1 MLNFQYLLKKTI
13 LNEENYFFHG
23 ISFIVISLITIH
35 VAIFFNFYKFSNQ
48 WFQSESQKTTFILSS
63 NADEKIIP
71 NPIIKKITSY
81 LEDNNDLLDYE
92 ILDKDLI
99 QGSLGIKD
107 VDEIFGLS
115 LPFVFLIQSADEQII
130 DEVYTSILQL
140 GDNRILE
147 KYSHK
152 DQLFEVMSLF
162 KRVKI
167 IIFSMILMIS
177 ILLAFLV
184 LNITKAAL
192 ISNFKLIK
200 MIQIMGESS
209 YELAKNVS
217 ISIIKKII
225 PGSFLSIL
233 FVSFISSI
241 LIKIMGVNFY
251 FLSDNLYIEQT
262 IETLILLIIFMI
274 FLLVSLLI
282 FLLLYLYYFFE
293 TRFFDK
299 V

>member
-48 WFQSESQKTTFILSS
+48 WFQSESLKNTFILSS

-130 DEVYTSILQL
+130 DEVYTSILKL
-140 GDNRILE
+140 GDNIIL
-147 KYSHK
+147 
-152 DQLFEVMSLF
+152 
-162 KRVKI
+162 
-167 IIFSMILMIS
+167 
-177 ILLAFLV
+177 
-184 LNITKAAL
+184 
-192 ISNFKLIK
+192 
-200 MIQIMGESS
+200 
-209 YELAKNVS
+209 
-217 ISIIKKII
+217 
-225 PGSFLSIL
+225 
-233 FVSFISSI
+233 
-241 LIKIMGVNFY
+241 
-251 FLSDNLYIEQT
+251 
-262 IETLILLIIFMI
+262 
-274 FLLVSLLI
+274 
-282 FLLLYLYYFFE
+282 
-293 TRFFDK
+293 
-299 V
+299 

>member
-1 MLNFQYLLKKTI
+1 MLNFQYLIKKTI

-35 VAIFFNFYKFSNQ
+35 VAILFNFYKFSNQ
-48 WFQSESQKTTFILSS
+48 WFQSESLKNTFILSS

-130 DEVYTSILQL
+130 DEVYTSILKL

>member
-48 WFQSESQKTTFILSS
+48 WFQSESLKNTFILSS

-130 DEVYTSILQL
+130 DEVYTSILKL